1 MSLQEGNP
9 IPNEQSARLV
19 VAGLSIGKS
28 SLPEDIKK
36 KFQDMLY
43 EDIMTAAKVDQVAI
57 MKKLIVIEKEIIR
70 SIQNKETKYYKPD
83 NISAMRFYE
92 EPFRNNGIVASL
104 IYNELRDEGMPMI
117 NLDQRNNII
126 KIKIKVDKNNVELIK
141 DEYPKTYE
149 KLIRLMQHPTL
160 GSRLSTIALPIDVE
174 VPDWILYFVDA
185 ATIVND
191 NLKNFPLESIGLK
204 RLEND
209 SVNYSNIISL

>member
-1 MSLQEGNP
+1 
-9 IPNEQSARLV
+9 
-19 VAGLSIGKS
+19 
-28 SLPEDIKK
+28 
-36 KFQDMLY
+36 MLY
-43 EDIMTAAKVDQVAI
+43 EDVMTAVKVDQVKI
-57 MKKLIVIEKEIIR
+57 MKKLIIIEKEIIR

-92 EPFRNNGIVASL
+92 DPFRVSGIVASL
-104 IYNELRDEGMPMI
+104 VYNELRDDNMPMI

-126 KIKIKVDKNNVELIK
+126 KIKIKVDKNNVNLIK
-141 DEYPKTYE
+141 DEFPTTYQ
-149 KLIRLMQHPTL
+149 KLVKLMEHPTL
-160 GSRLSTIALPIDVE
+160 GTRLGTIALPSDVE
-174 VPDWILYFVDA
+174 VPDWVLYFVDV